1 LNSTA
6 AAEVDSIA
14 EIGAEE
20 VNADLSF
27 QMYQLKMEL
36 NEMKGKLGEVI
47 QEIQEAK
54 KEMKEAKKEIKEEIA
69 RANKVVAPVLTCNIC

>member
-20 VNADLSF
+20 VNANLSF

-54 KEMKEAKKEIKEEIA
+54 KEIKEEIA